1 MTEELRV
8 ARDPVLWRLQQA
20 FWREEPTADLAA
32 VVRRATAAGRAPR
45 DVLTELFGGLPLRSD
60 LGARSALG
68 RLSPR
73 EREVLRLATA
83 GRTNHEIGRE
93 LLVSVHTVRTHLE
106 NILGKLQ
113 LHSKLEAVAFAIDH
127 DLVDDVGGGRLYQ
140 VADRLDDERVL
151 AAVRQLPRDQRDVI
165 LLATVGGLTAPEVAE
180 VLGTTTGAVKALR
193 HRGLASL
200 GRMLDLRD
208 QSRPRDPGS

>member
-8 ARDPVLWRLQQA
+8 ARDPVLGRLQRA
-20 FWREEPTADLAA
+20 FWREEPTTDLAA
-32 VVRRATAAGRAPR
+32 VVRRATAGRAPGS
-45 DVLTELFGGLPLRSD
+45 VLAELFSGLPVRGD
-60 LGARSALG
+60 LGAQLALG

-73 EREVLRLATA
+73 EREVLWLATE

-113 LHSKLEAVAFAIDH
+113 LQSKLEAVAFATDH
-127 DLVDDVGGGRLYQ
+127 ALVDDVGGGQLYQ
-140 VADRLDDERVL
+140 LTDRLDDERVL
-151 AAVRQLPRDQRDVI
+151 AAVRQLPRDQRDV
-165 LLATVGGLTAPEVAE
+165 LLLGTLGGLTAPEMAE

-193 HRGLASL
+193 HRGLVNLS
-200 GRMLDLRD
+200 RMLDLRD
-208 QSRPRDPGS
+208 PSRSHDPGT

>member
-32 VVRRATAAGRAPR
+32 VVRRATAGRAPR
-45 DVLTELFGGLPLRSD
+45 DVLAELFSGLPLRGD

-73 EREVLRLATA
+73 EREVLRLATE

-151 AAVRQLPRDQRDVI
+151 AAVRQLPRDQRDVL
-165 LLATVGGLTAPEVAE
+165 LLAMLGGLTAPEVAE